1 MKKVLAFGTFD
12 ILHPGHTYMLKAAK
26 KLGDHLTVI
35 VARDAT
41 VYKIKGEKALF
52 NEKTRLK
59 NLARLNIA
67 DKVRLG
73 CLGNKYKVITD
84 EKPNVIAL
92 GYDQKIF
99 VDDLKNVVDHRH
111 SEATPHGG
119 GKKIQIVRLK
129 SYKPEIYKSSKLRTK
144 KVFNQK

>member
-12 ILHPGHTYMLKAAK
+12 ILHPGHSYILTEAK
-26 KLGDHLTVI
+26 KLGDHLTVV

-41 VYKIKGEKALF
+41 VCNVKGKKALF
-52 NEKTRLK
+52 NEKARLK
-59 NLARLNIA
+59 NLTELNIA

-84 EKPNVIAL
+84 EKPDVIVL

-99 VDDLKNVVDHRH
+99 VDDLKKIVD
-111 SEATPHGG
+111 
-119 GKKIQIVRLK
+119 KKVQIVRLK
-129 SYKPEIYKSSKLRTK
+129 AYKPKIYKSSKLRAK
-144 KVFNQK
+144 IDKNL

>member
-12 ILHPGHTYMLKAAK
+12 ILHPGHSHILNEAK

-41 VYKIKGEKALF
+41 VCSIKGKKALF

-59 NLARLNIA
+59 NLTKLNIA

-73 CLGNKYKVITD
+73 CLRNKYKVITD
-84 EKPNVIAL
+84 EKPDVIAL
-92 GYDQKIF
+92 GYDQKNF
-99 VDDLKNVVDHRH
+99 VDDLKNIIDKNV
-111 SEATPHGG
+111 
-119 GKKIQIVRLK
+119 QIVRLK
-129 SYKPEIYKSSKLRTK
+129 AYKPGIYKSSKLRAK
-144 KVFNQK
+144 IDKNL